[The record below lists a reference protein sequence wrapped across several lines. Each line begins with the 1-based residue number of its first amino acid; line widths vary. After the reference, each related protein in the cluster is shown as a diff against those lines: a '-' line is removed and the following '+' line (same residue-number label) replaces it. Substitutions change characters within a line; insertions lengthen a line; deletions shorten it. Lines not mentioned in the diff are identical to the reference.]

1 MLPTLLQSRG
11 IQGEAV
17 IGKTQEVALPPEH
30 NEFQKVADM
39 EAEANSMTYIAI
51 AMVMVGAMM
60 FGLDQGNFGQVQ
72 NFSDFLEDWCIGGG
86 YGDEV
91 TCSHDS
97 ELGAIKNSIWL
108 EQFVSWF
115 GTTIALGA
123 VFGALAL
130 GPVLSS
136 RFGRRLCIS
145 AGAIICFL
153 GCLFASYLSMRSKT
167 VFFIARF
174 FTGFGVGVC
183 TYALPVYNAEVA
195 TAKIRG
201 RTGACFQLF
210 VVLGVFI
217 ATLFTMFVHDW
228 KVGVMLPGIAA
239 AFVAVAVWF
248 IPESPRYVMAT
259 KGLEAGTNAL
269 KKVRRGDVAAEARLM
284 WEAIESEKEVPK
296 LSIAGL
302 CNDSSIRW
310 RTFLAC
316 TIMWLQQMTG
326 INVFIGYSST
336 IFQSI
341 GMENPLLTATLFNG
355 IQVFGILL
363 GIYLV
368 DSDLRLGGRRNMLI
382 LAALMMAVP
391 MLIETLNLAMNL
403 SGVIGLVCVLVY
415 GFGFQA
421 AWGPV
426 PWLYAAEI
434 FSNSERDAANGLA
447 VGVEYAGN
455 VAMIY
460 ITPFFIDLGMVPSM
474 AFFTVVN
481 FLIAAFCFR
490 YVTETRGV
498 PVELVPALFGGA
510 ARDKFESAHVPA

>member
-1 MLPTLLQSRG
+1 
-11 IQGEAV
+11 
-17 IGKTQEVALPPEH
+17 
-30 NEFQKVADM
+30 
-39 EAEANSMTYIAI
+39 
-51 AMVMVGAMM
+51 
-60 FGLDQGNFGQVQ
+60 
-72 NFSDFLEDWCIGGG
+72 
-86 YGDEV
+86 
-91 TCSHDS
+91 
-97 ELGAIKNSIWL
+97 L

-123 VFGALAL
+123 VFGALCL
-130 GPVLSS
+130 GPVLSG
-136 RFGRRLCIS
+136 RFGRRFCIS

-153 GCLFASYLSMRSKT
+153 GCLFASYLSMHSKA
-167 VFFIARF
+167 VFFTARF
-174 FTGFGVGVC
+174 VTGFGVGVC

-195 TAKIRG
+195 TAGIRG

-210 VVLGVFI
+210 VVIGVFL

-228 KVGVMLPGIAA
+228 KIGVMLPGFAA

-269 KKVRRGDVAAEARLM
+269 KQVRRGDVAAEARLM

-302 CNDSSIRW
+302 CQDSSIRW

-316 TIMWLQQMTG
+316 IIMWLQQMTG
-326 INVFIGYSST
+326 INFFIGYSST

-341 GMENPLLTATLFNG
+341 GMDDPLLTATLFNG

-368 DSDLRLGGRRNMLI
+368 DSNSRLGGRRNMLV
-382 LAALMMAVP
+382 LAALIMAVP
-391 MLIETLNLAMNL
+391 MLIETLNLALNL
-403 SGVIGLVCVLVY
+403 TGVIGLICVLVY
-415 GFGFQA
+415 GFGFQV

-447 VGVEYAGN
+447 VGIEYAGN
-455 VAMIY
+455 VVMIY
-460 ITPFFIDLGMVPSM
+460 VTPFFISLGMVPSM
-474 AFFTVVN
+474 TFFTVVN

-490 YVTETRGV
+490 YVTETKGV

-510 ARDKFESAHVPA
+510 AKDKLESAHVPA